1 MIYFSWNEWVTLPV
15 LFSDLP
21 RNAQLAL
28 TIYDCVGSCETK
40 PVGGTTISLF
50 GKHGVFRQGMLDLK
64 VWPDQEADG
73 KCPSQTPG
81 KTKDKGKVQMQR
93 LAKVNI

>member
-1 MIYFSWNEWVTLPV
+1 MTLPV

-21 RNAQLAL
+21 RSAQLAL
-28 TIYDCVGSCETK
+28 TVYDCIGSCQTR

-64 VWPDQEADG
+64 VWPDREADG
-73 KCPSQTPG
+73 RCPSQTPG
-81 KTKDKGKVQMQR
+81 KTKDKGKEQMQR
-93 LAKVNI
+93 LAKVNCAYLP